1 MIEFMHHS
9 IRGIVV
15 PAAYLSDLFS
25 AALHRRSSG
34 SPGKK
39 YIEKSVRLMYGA
51 SLLNVPGAGA
61 LN

>member
-9 IRGIVV
+9 IRGVVV
-15 PAAYLSDLFS
+15 PATSLPDLFS
-25 AALHRRSSG
+25 VALYRRSNG

-51 SLLNVPGAGA
+51 ILLVVPGAGA
-61 LN
+61 VN